1 MNKNY
6 DFTSLIKDI
15 VNSSSLDELRE
26 CVVKGNEFLT
36 NYNLSENSDE
46 FKKLTTIVK
55 LVKMKLRSKKKHY
68 DESIVGK
75 SYTISE
81 SRLISLFS

>member
-55 LVKMKLRSKKKHY
+55 LVILLPM
-68 DESIVGK
+68 SIK
-75 SYTISE
+75 EENCNIYY
-81 SRLISLFS
+81 

>member
-15 VNSSSLDELRE
+15 VNSSSLDDLRE

-55 LVKMKLRSKKKHY
+55 LVILLPM
-68 DESIVGK
+68 SIK
-75 SYTISE
+75 EENCNIYY
-81 SRLISLFS
+81 